1 MKKILCLICI
11 LSMLFTAA
19 GCASKQTYAI
29 TYDDVLLYVT
39 PVTEARPGDVVP
51 VVLNA
56 REGASFLLT
65 VNGKE
70 LSPHDRDEY
79 FLTYEFVMPYND
91 VRIEHTTEEVKEVN
105 NITIPASMTCHRISY
120 STEFAF
126 DGKYMIITNSEEATR
141 LFAGFS
147 LAYADQIEPYPD
159 GFFDNNIIIACLQH
173 EGSGSVGHSLKNAIM
188 REGKLFITI
197 TREVPYIGTCDMASW
212 LCLISVSKKALPPA
226 FDVTIL
232 TENKEV

>member
-1 MKKILCLICI
+1 MKRLLSMLCI

-19 GCASKQTYAI
+19 GCASNKTYAVS
-29 TYDDVLLYVT
+29 YDDIMVYVT
-39 PVTEARPGDVVP
+39 PVTQARPGDVVP
-51 VVLNA
+51 VVINA
-56 REGASFLLT
+56 REGASFLLN
-65 VNGKE
+65 VNGVE

-79 FLTYEFVMPYND
+79 FITYEFVMPSHD
-91 VRIEHTTEEVKEVN
+91 VKIEHTIEEEKEVN
-105 NITIPASMTCHRISY
+105 DITIPASMKCHRIDY
-120 STEFAF
+120 STQYVF
-126 DGKYMIITNSEEATR
+126 DGKYMIVTNSEEASK

-147 LAYADQIEPYPD
+147 LMYADTIEPYPE

-173 EGSGSVGHSLKNAIM
+173 EGSGSVGHSLKNVIM
-188 REGKLFITI
+188 KENTLTVTI

-226 FDVTIL
+226 FDVVLL